1 MASATLPLLTTDIVE
16 RDGMQSEEKVVGII
30 GGMGPEATVD
40 LMQRIIANTRALDDV
55 DHIRCIVD
63 NNPKIPSRIRAILEG
78 DGENP
83 GPCMAE
89 MARRLEKYGADF
101 LVIPCNT
108 AHYYYNYAAEAV
120 SIPVVHLIDLVVD
133 TVLAENPE
141 IRQVGI
147 LGSTTIVKTGLYAS
161 RFRDRGVEVVYP
173 GDDMQEKL
181 FGVIRAV
188 KAGDTSDKINRQF
201 IDICSHLAG
210 KGATLCVL
218 GCTELGVIRA
228 DLPLASYD
236 AAEILARE
244 IVAVVKQGKVARVG
258 GDV

>member
-1 MASATLPLLTTDIVE
+1 
-16 RDGMQSEEKVVGII
+16 MQAVEKVVGII

-40 LMQRIIANTRALDDV
+40 LLQRIIANTRALDDV

-89 MARRLEKYGADF
+89 MARRLEQYGADF

-108 AHYYYNYAAEAV
+108 AHYYYDDAAAAV
-120 SIPVVHLIDLVVD
+120 SIPVVHLIDLVVE
-133 TVLAENPE
+133 TVLADNPG
-141 IRQVGI
+141 IGQVGI

-161 RFRDRGVEVVYP
+161 RFRERGVEVVYP
-173 GDDMQEKL
+173 EEEMQEKL

-188 KAGDTSDKINRQF
+188 KAGDTSDRVNRHF
-201 IDICSHLAG
+201 VDICSHLAG
-210 KGATLCVL
+210 KGATLCIL

-228 DLPLASYD
+228 DLPLKSYD

-244 IVAVVKQGKVARVG
+244 IVAIVKQGKTPCIG
-258 GDV
+258 GGA